1 MASVVGISASM
12 VGIKLTE
19 VKDVDG
25 IDDALT
31 VGGMLAVTGESV
43 LLATVGTTVGIWIEI
58 VIAGVVAEVGVRDIN
73 VGLFDEL

>member
-1 MASVVGISASM
+1 
-12 VGIKLTE
+12 
-19 VKDVDG
+19 
-25 IDDALT
+25 
-31 VGGMLAVTGESV
+31 MLAVTGESV